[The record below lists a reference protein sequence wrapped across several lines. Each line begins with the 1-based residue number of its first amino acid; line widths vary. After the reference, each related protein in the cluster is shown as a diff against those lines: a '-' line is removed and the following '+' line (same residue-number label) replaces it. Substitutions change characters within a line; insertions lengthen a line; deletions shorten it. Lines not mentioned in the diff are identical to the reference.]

1 MGRCTAGARSPTIS
15 HLAQMENAE
24 WYLRASLRR
33 REGSLNMKSGW
44 SRGMMHSCLVP
55 GAVKSEPQS
64 SQSLVQTQ
72 TVCQREIRRSCLMLA
87 HILTHTHRPP
97 PSCTLLGSDF
107 STQRNEKAYINVV
120 MRNKNQTITSQPWP
134 NRITAVSHYIVSC
147 VHLIIDSY
155 YF

>member
-15 HLAQMENAE
+15 HLAQIENAE
-24 WYLRASLRR
+24 WYLRASPRR

-72 TVCQREIRRSCLMLA
+72 TVCQREIRCSCLTLA
-87 HILTHTHRPP
+87 HILTHTQT
-97 PSCTLLGSDF
+97 SAIITLLSSDF

-120 MRNKNQTITSQPWP
+120 MRNKNQTITRQPWP

-147 VHLIIDSY
+147 VHLNIDSY